1 MGLIGRAVFRE
12 ILSGALLGTLLFTFV
27 LFLQRTGQL
36 FEPLVRGAASPGT
49 AAQLLLLV
57 LPSVLPFTVP
67 VGTLTGILIALSRM
81 ATDGEVTALRAS
93 GIPGARLATAVA
105 LFAAIA
111 TVITAAASLWL
122 APWSIRETY
131 RILNRLAAAQVTA
144 EIRPRVFQEQ
154 FPDTILYVADVVSG
168 PVVRWRKIFLADL
181 RPPGER
187 RTGPREAGEG
197 PRITVAREAI
207 AISDVAHN
215 RIQLSMLDGSTHEP
229 GKMPEAYY
237 HSSFPRGEQV
247 LHVRP
252 PSEQRARPFRETDTG
267 PLWRLARESL
277 EARLELHQ
285 RLALPAACLILA
297 LAGIPLGI
305 SNRKSG
311 KAASVALAVLVAF
324 LYYLGL
330 ISLIGL
336 ARQGS
341 LPAGPAVWTPN
352 TVLAITGL
360 VLLVGLEQPGA
371 SGLAERL
378 RRAQVAV
385 GLALRRWRIRRPCT
399 NGTGGRLLL
408 LPQLLDTSIL
418 SSFVTYLGVFLAAF
432 VVMTHAYT
440 FFELLGDIL
449 RNKIPMARVAEYHF
463 FLTPKLINDATPVS
477 VMVATLVT
485 FGVLAKHNELI
496 AWKACGVSVHRLA
509 LPVLL
514 AAAAVSAAL
523 FAFDYYYV
531 AQANRRQDAIRNE
544 IKGRPVQTYLRPFTK
559 WIFGR
564 RSHIY
569 HYKYL
574 DPEAAVMVGVSVYEL
589 DPETFQLRR
598 HLAAERARWSAS
610 VGTWVFENGWVR
622 DIRGVRDLN
631 FRVFQAATFPELDEP
646 PGYFLK
652 EAKPDSQMNFHE
664 LAAYIVDLEQG
675 GFDTV
680 RLRVQLQR
688 KFSQPLSALVLA
700 LVSVPFAFLTGS
712 RGALAGVG
720 ASLGIAV
727 AYWALS
733 QLFEQVGN
741 LGQLPPA
748 VAAWSPNLLFL
759 LVGAYLMG
767 RMRT

>member
-1 MGLIGRAVFRE
+1 MGLVQRAVFRE
-12 ILSGALLGTLLFTFV
+12 IVSGAVLGTLLFTFV

-36 FEPLVRGAASPGT
+36 FEPLVRGSASPRT
-49 AAQLLLLV
+49 AGQLLLLV

-67 VGTLTGILIALSRM
+67 VGTLAGILIALGRM
-81 ATDGEVTALRAS
+81 GSDGEVTALRAA
-93 GIPGARLATAVA
+93 GIPSFRLATAVA
-105 LFAAIA
+105 AFAGIA
-111 TVITAAASLWL
+111 TAVTAAASLWL
-122 APWSIRETY
+122 GPWSVRQTY
-131 RILNRLAAAQVTA
+131 RLLNRLAAAEVSA
-144 EIRPRVFQEQ
+144 EIQPRVFQEQ

-181 RPPGER
+181 RPPSER
-187 RTGPREAGEG
+187 SSGPREVGEG
-197 PRITVAREAI
+197 PRITVAREAL
-207 AISDVAHN
+207 AFSDVAHN
-215 RIQLSMLDGSTHEP
+215 RVQLSMLDGSTHEP
-229 GKMPEAYY
+229 GPTPAEYF

-247 LHVRP
+247 LQVRP
-252 PSEQRARPFRETDTG
+252 PGEQRARPFRETDTG
-267 PLWRLARESL
+267 PLLRLARESV

-285 RLALPAACLILA
+285 RLALPAACLVLS
-297 LAGIPLGI
+297 LAGIPLGL
-305 SNRKSG
+305 SMRRAGKS
-311 KAASVALAVLVAF
+311 AAAALAVLVAF

-352 TVLAITGL
+352 TVLAAGGL
-360 VLLVGLEQPGA
+360 LWLVRLEQPGA
-371 SGLAERL
+371 GFRERL
-378 RRAQVAV
+378 SALAVAFA
-385 GLALRRWRIRRPCT
+385 GALRRRRKRRQVAPRIRR
-399 NGTGGRLLL
+399 RLPL
-408 LPQLLDTSIL
+408 LPQLLDTYIL
-418 SSFVTYLGVFLAAF
+418 SSFLAYFGLFLAAF

-463 FLTPKLINDATPVS
+463 FLTPKLIYDAAPIS

-485 FGVLAKHNELI
+485 FGVLTKHNEAV
-496 AWKACGVSVHRLA
+496 AWKACGVSVYRLA

-514 AAAAVSAAL
+514 MAAAVSAAL

-544 IKGRPVQTYLRPFTK
+544 IKGRPIQTYLRPFTK
-559 WIFGR
+559 WIFGQG
-564 RSHIY
+564 SHIY

-598 HLAAERARWSAS
+598 HVAAERARWSPS
-610 VGTWVFENGWVR
+610 LSTWVFENGWVR
-622 DIRGVRDLN
+622 DIRGVQDLG
-631 FRVFQAATFPELDEP
+631 FHLFQAATFAELDEP

-664 LAAYIVDLEQG
+664 LAAYIADLEQS

-680 RLRVQLQR
+680 RLRVQLHR
-688 KFSQPLSALVLA
+688 KFSAPLFALVLA
-700 LVSVPFAFLTGS
+700 VVSVPFAFLTGS
-712 RGALAGVG
+712 RGVLAGVG
-720 ASLGIAV
+720 ASFGLAI
-727 AYWALS
+727 AYWATS
-733 QLFEQVGN
+733 QLFEGIGN

-748 VAAWSPNLLFL
+748 VAAWAPNVLFAL
-759 LVGAYLMG
+759 TGLYAMG